1 MGRYITLSGIL
12 HILVVLVFMIPA
24 LLWNS
29 KPQETIAITPVAPL
43 VQPEEEPEDP
53 PTPTPVPTPDLTQ
66 ARSLVGEKAP
76 TPTPS
81 PTPTPTSTQKPSPT
95 PSPTATKEKPTDTPT
110 ASKVPPTKTP
120 TAKPTNTAAP
130 SNTPKPT
137 STPTPDTRKTK
148 IAEQIAV
155 IQEEMKDPAEPTP
168 ITPQKVVSD
177 PNKFIDQGGGFSTS
191 VPFGDQGYLGRLSAV
206 LQRNFVPPPVR
217 SDAGVLVAKVLFKIS
232 RDGTIS
238 GGQLIE
244 SSGHKRVDGAA
255 LRAVAAVERFER
267 LPHGTP
273 DLEVTCDFK
282 VE

>member
-12 HILVVLVFMIPA
+12 HLLVVLVFMIPA
-24 LLWNS
+24 LLWNP
-29 KPQETIAITPVAPL
+29 KPEETLSITPIAPS

-53 PTPTPVPTPDLTQ
+53 PTPTPVPTPDLTK

-81 PTPTPTSTQKPSPT
+81 PTPSPTSTKKPSPT
-95 PSPTATKEKPTDTPT
+95 PSPTATKEKPTATPT
-110 ASKVPPTKTP
+110 ASTVPPTKTP

-130 SNTPKPT
+130 TKTPEAT
-137 STPTPDTRKTK
+137 RTPTPDARKTK
-148 IAEQIAV
+148 IAEQIAA
-155 IQEEMKDPAEPTP
+155 IQEEMKDPNEPTP
-168 ITPQKVVSD
+168 IAPQRVTSD
-177 PNKFIDQGGGFSTS
+177 PKKFIDQGGGVSTS
-191 VPFGDQGYLGRLSAV
+191 VPFGDQGYLGRLSSA
-206 LQRNFVPPPVR
+206 LQRNFIPPPVR
-217 SDAGVLVAKVLFKIS
+217 ADAGVLVAKVLFKIS

-255 LRAVAAVERFER
+255 LRAVAAIERFER

-273 DLEVTCDFK
+273 DLEVTCDFT